1 LNKKGFLFLVVLFTI
16 IFCANSQNGFR
27 FQEKS
32 QTKQRVSFQLINNLI
47 VIPVAINGK
56 KISFILDTG
65 VHKTVIFN
73 LSKNDSFGL
82 LNREKIILRG

>member
-1 LNKKGFLFLVVLFTI
+1 
-16 IFCANSQNGFR
+16 
-27 FQEKS
+27 
-32 QTKQRVSFQLINNLI
+32 
-47 VIPVAINGK
+47 VIPVAINGQ

-65 VHKTVIFN
+65 VNKTVIFN